1 MKTLFIIGLMSGTSM
16 DGIDVSLMKTDGITS
31 KNIGD
36 SFIYPYSYHTQML
49 IDKLNT
55 YSVDKMI
62 NNKHLLNKLSIS
74 ITQDHAKASF
84 LFISR
89 IFYKIDLIGFHGQT
103 IYHNPQK
110 KISLQIGDPQL
121 LSNITNIKV
130 VSNFRDNDITMGG
143 QGAPL
148 APIYH
153 KHIAEKNKFTYP
165 NCFLNI
171 GGVSNISYCDET
183 FFLGFDTGPGNGL
196 IDIFIKKRTG
206 QPFDSLGSLAKSGI
220 ANKKLIQFI
229 LEDTFYH
236 QLPPKSLDKLYFE
249 KIFSLKEF
257 IKLSLPDAIAT
268 LSQLTIESILLSLNL
283 LPKEPKLMI
292 VCGGGRKNLYFIE
305 NLKKYCAFKIVTA
318 EEINIEGDFMESE
331 LVAFI
336 SARCFNQLPITFPTT
351 TGVSS
356 PLLGGKVYTPI
367 I

>member
-16 DGIDVSLMKTDGITS
+16 DGIDVSSMKTDGIMS
-31 KNIGD
+31 KNIGE
-36 SFIYPYSYHTQML
+36 SFIYPYSKHTQML

-55 YSVDKMI
+55 YSVSKMI
-62 NNKHLLNKLSIS
+62 NKKNLLNKLSIS
-74 ITQDHAKASF
+74 ITHDHANAIF

-89 IFYKIDLIGFHGQT
+89 VSYKIDLIGFHGQT
-103 IYHNPQK
+103 IYHNPQEK
-110 KISLQIGDPQL
+110 TSLQIGYPQL
-121 LSNITNIKV
+121 LSNLTNIKV
-130 VSNFRDNDITMGG
+130 VSNFRDNDIIMGG

-153 KHIAEKNKFTYP
+153 KHVAEKNKLTYP
-165 NCFLNI
+165 TCFLNI
-171 GGVSNISYCDET
+171 GGVSNISYCDKN

-196 IDIFIKKRTG
+196 VDIFIKKRTD
-206 QPFDSLGSLAKSGI
+206 QPFDFSGSLAKSGI

-229 LEDTFYH
+229 LEDDFYN
-236 QLPPKSLDKLYFE
+236 LSPPKSLDKLHFQ
-249 KIFSLKEF
+249 KIFLLKEF
-257 IKLSLPDAIAT
+257 VKLSLSDAIAT

-292 VCGGGRKNLYFIE
+292 ISGGGRKNLYFIE
-305 NLKKYCAFKIVTA
+305 NLKKCCSFKVVTA
-318 EEINIEGDFMESE
+318 EEMNIEGDFMESD
-331 LVAFI
+331 LIAFI